1 MRLSESGTFWNAW
14 PCWRVSRSRMD
25 VRRAAVGTV
34 FGLHTF
40 RFRIYLQSDHGLRH
54 TSYTTPGEGE
64 QS

>member
-1 MRLSESGTFWNAW
+1 
-14 PCWRVSRSRMD
+14 MD

-40 RFRIYLQSDHGLRH
+40 RFRIYLQSDHDLRH